1 MHPRSQISG
10 ANDMSLLRFH
20 WDFFGPDA
28 PTTAEHFL
36 EHVGEF
42 CAREEIE
49 GRSWTKPNPPAR
61 YTAVLECEER
71 FLVAVRDALKPV
83 RAERVLE

>member
-1 MHPRSQISG
+1 MPR
-10 ANDMSLLRFH
+10 LRFH

-36 EHVGEF
+36 EHVDEF
-42 CAREEIE
+42 CAKHGIS
-49 GRSWTKPNPPAR
+49 GHQHWVKALPTFC
-61 YTAVLECEER
+61 TATLECDQEH
-71 FLVAVRDALKPV
+71 LVVVRDRLRPK